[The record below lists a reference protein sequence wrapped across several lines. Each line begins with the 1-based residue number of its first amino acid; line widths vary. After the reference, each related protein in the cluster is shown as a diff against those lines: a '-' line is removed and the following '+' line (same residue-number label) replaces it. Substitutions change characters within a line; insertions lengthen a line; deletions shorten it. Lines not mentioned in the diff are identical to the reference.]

1 LNAMSDWESIMRNCD
16 PIIEER
22 NEENIEKR
30 KQVIQLAANAALNL
44 NEWGKLERYTDNMK
58 DDYSEDAHFFQAI
71 VNLKKNRFDQ
81 SIAFIQKSREA
92 LDSKVS
98 GLLLESYSRAYPDV
112 IKLQQL
118 VELEEIVEFKREES
132 RLLMEAEEMKE
143 VAAESEAKI
152 KARIEE
158 LYHNNQVSNI
168 KTIKLLKSQLIEKWN
183 DRLYGC
189 EPSCDVWQRI
199 LAVRSIL
206 LSRYEDLDAWLKFCK
221 MCMKEDQIEICQR
234 ALESIKK
241 DFAKIN
247 ITEEKIPPKI
257 VLLSMQCDYVRNV
270 MSLND
275 FVENVSKFLESKTE
289 ASDLKSRY
297 YLKIGNYLKRNKEN
311 MSEESIKL
319 ILSYYE
325 RSTECDRDNYKAWH
339 FLGLMNFEA
348 VEYFQNQTEKVN
360 RNTLIP
366 YITASLRGF
375 VKAVAL
381 GASNMASS
389 KGFQDILRFLTLWF
403 NHGDIPPVRNTIA
416 NSFQAINVNSW
427 IEAVPQLIA
436 RFDTPNDT
444 IRGLV
449 HTLLKYI
456 GRNHPQALLYSLT
469 VALREKQSG
478 RKEAAVKILD
488 DMKQNYQELIDEA
501 IIISDELCRTAIT
514 LKEQW
519 SDAIREAT
527 RFYQNRDF
535 QTMLRIL
542 MPYHEAMRKAPETLS
557 ETAFH
562 QAFKHEL
569 GEAEAWLS
577 RFINTQDEY
586 CVNHACDLYYS
597 VFKKIQ
603 DKLSSFTTVSL
614 ENVAP
619 KLLQIKNTNLSV
631 PGLYS
636 PNKPLVKIASFATT
650 LEVLASKQRP
660 RKLIVYGSDG
670 KEYTFLLKGHED
682 TRQDE
687 RVMQLFSLL
696 NRIMSA
702 ETETKKKDLIITT
715 YSVIPLSTRVGLI
728 GWVHNS
734 DPLQKLIREY
744 RESFNIV
751 QNAEMRLLN
760 QVCPNFTQLSLANK
774 IEVFRNMF
782 EKTKGEDLKKVL
794 WLKSPSSEVW
804 LERRTSYTRSL
815 ATMSMV
821 GYILGLGDRHPSNIM
836 LQRRTGKI
844 VHIDFG
850 DCFEV
855 AMKREEVPEKV
866 PFRLTR
872 MLIKVMEACSI
883 EGAYRATCEDVMQV
897 LRDNKD
903 SLIAVL
909 QVFVY
914 DPLVNW
920 RLLTPSDAK
929 QDAQNQGET
938 RGMDNIVMKS
948 GGAAIT
954 RVPSEKTGRKMTVMM
969 DSATAERNLL
979 KRKTDLM
986 QGIDDGPPDMMIK
999 EEIRQRELKAQLQEE
1014 EHRPAE
1020 ILNHRAVE
1028 VVDRIKKKLTGR
1040 DFKEYEVLDVVGQV
1054 DKLIRQASST
1064 ENICQSFIG
1073 WCPFW

>member
-1 LNAMSDWESIMRNCD
+1 
-16 PIIEER
+16 
-22 NEENIEKR
+22 
-30 KQVIQLAANAALNL
+30 
-44 NEWGKLERYTDNMK
+44 
-58 DDYSEDAHFFQAI
+58 
-71 VNLKKNRFDQ
+71 
-81 SIAFIQKSREA
+81 
-92 LDSKVS
+92 
-98 GLLLESYSRAYPDV
+98 
-112 IKLQQL
+112 
-118 VELEEIVEFKREES
+118 
-132 RLLMEAEEMKE
+132 
-143 VAAESEAKI
+143 
-152 KARIEE
+152 
-158 LYHNNQVSNI
+158 
-168 KTIKLLKSQLIEKWN
+168 
-183 DRLYGC
+183 
-189 EPSCDVWQRI
+189 
-199 LAVRSIL
+199 
-206 LSRYEDLDAWLKFCK
+206 
-221 MCMKEDQIEICQR
+221 
-234 ALESIKK
+234 
-241 DFAKIN
+241 
-247 ITEEKIPPKI
+247 
-257 VLLSMQCDYVRNV
+257 
-270 MSLND
+270 
-275 FVENVSKFLESKTE
+275 
-289 ASDLKSRY
+289 
-297 YLKIGNYLKRNKEN
+297 
-311 MSEESIKL
+311 
-319 ILSYYE
+319 
-325 RSTECDRDNYKAWH
+325 
-339 FLGLMNFEA
+339 
-348 VEYFQNQTEKVN
+348 
-360 RNTLIP
+360 
-366 YITASLRGF
+366 
-375 VKAVAL
+375 
-381 GASNMASS
+381 
-389 KGFQDILRFLTLWF
+389 
-403 NHGDIPPVRNTIA
+403 
-416 NSFQAINVNSW
+416 
-427 IEAVPQLIA
+427 
-436 RFDTPNDT
+436 
-444 IRGLV
+444 
-449 HTLLKYI
+449 
-456 GRNHPQALLYSLT
+456 
-469 VALREKQSG
+469 
-478 RKEAAVKILD
+478 
-488 DMKQNYQELIDEA
+488 
-501 IIISDELCRTAIT
+501 
-514 LKEQW
+514 
-519 SDAIREAT
+519 
-527 RFYQNRDF
+527 
-535 QTMLRIL
+535 
-542 MPYHEAMRKAPETLS
+542 
-557 ETAFH
+557 
-562 QAFKHEL
+562 
-569 GEAEAWLS
+569 
-577 RFINTQDEY
+577 
-586 CVNHACDLYYS
+586 
-597 VFKKIQ
+597 
-603 DKLSSFTTVSL
+603 
-614 ENVAP
+614 
-619 KLLQIKNTNLSV
+619 
-631 PGLYS
+631 
-636 PNKPLVKIASFATT
+636 
-650 LEVLASKQRP
+650 
-660 RKLIVYGSDG
+660 
-670 KEYTFLLKGHED
+670 
-682 TRQDE
+682 
-687 RVMQLFSLL
+687 
-696 NRIMSA
+696 MSA

-760 QVCPNFTQLSLANK
+760 QVCPNFTQLSLANN

-929 QDAQNQGET
+929 QDAQNQGEA

-986 QGIDDGPPDMMIK
+986 QGLDDGPPDMMIK

-1040 DFKEYEVLDVVGQV
+1040 DFKEKEVLDVVGQV

>member
-1 LNAMSDWESIMRNCD
+1 
-16 PIIEER
+16 
-22 NEENIEKR
+22 
-30 KQVIQLAANAALNL
+30 
-44 NEWGKLERYTDNMK
+44 
-58 DDYSEDAHFFQAI
+58 
-71 VNLKKNRFDQ
+71 
-81 SIAFIQKSREA
+81 
-92 LDSKVS
+92 
-98 GLLLESYSRAYPDV
+98 
-112 IKLQQL
+112 
-118 VELEEIVEFKREES
+118 
-132 RLLMEAEEMKE
+132 
-143 VAAESEAKI
+143 
-152 KARIEE
+152 
-158 LYHNNQVSNI
+158 
-168 KTIKLLKSQLIEKWN
+168 
-183 DRLYGC
+183 
-189 EPSCDVWQRI
+189 
-199 LAVRSIL
+199 
-206 LSRYEDLDAWLKFCK
+206 
-221 MCMKEDQIEICQR
+221 
-234 ALESIKK
+234 
-241 DFAKIN
+241 
-247 ITEEKIPPKI
+247 
-257 VLLSMQCDYVRNV
+257 
-270 MSLND
+270 
-275 FVENVSKFLESKTE
+275 
-289 ASDLKSRY
+289 
-297 YLKIGNYLKRNKEN
+297 
-311 MSEESIKL
+311 
-319 ILSYYE
+319 
-325 RSTECDRDNYKAWH
+325 
-339 FLGLMNFEA
+339 
-348 VEYFQNQTEKVN
+348 
-360 RNTLIP
+360 
-366 YITASLRGF
+366 
-375 VKAVAL
+375 
-381 GASNMASS
+381 
-389 KGFQDILRFLTLWF
+389 
-403 NHGDIPPVRNTIA
+403 
-416 NSFQAINVNSW
+416 
-427 IEAVPQLIA
+427 
-436 RFDTPNDT
+436 
-444 IRGLV
+444 
-449 HTLLKYI
+449 
-456 GRNHPQALLYSLT
+456 
-469 VALREKQSG
+469 
-478 RKEAAVKILD
+478 
-488 DMKQNYQELIDEA
+488 
-501 IIISDELCRTAIT
+501 
-514 LKEQW
+514 
-519 SDAIREAT
+519 
-527 RFYQNRDF
+527 
-535 QTMLRIL
+535 
-542 MPYHEAMRKAPETLS
+542 
-557 ETAFH
+557 
-562 QAFKHEL
+562 
-569 GEAEAWLS
+569 
-577 RFINTQDEY
+577 
-586 CVNHACDLYYS
+586 
-597 VFKKIQ
+597 
-603 DKLSSFTTVSL
+603 
-614 ENVAP
+614 
-619 KLLQIKNTNLSV
+619 
-631 PGLYS
+631 
-636 PNKPLVKIASFATT
+636 
-650 LEVLASKQRP
+650 
-660 RKLIVYGSDG
+660 
-670 KEYTFLLKGHED
+670 
-682 TRQDE
+682 
-687 RVMQLFSLL
+687 
-696 NRIMSA
+696 
-702 ETETKKKDLIITT
+702 
-715 YSVIPLSTRVGLI
+715 
-728 GWVHNS
+728 
-734 DPLQKLIREY
+734 LQKLIREY